1 MADGTVSQWPRYYTA
16 FVTYFAKMQ
25 ADLHYLAPDAV
36 WTLSLSEDGQTMAAT
51 MVYGNASQTLVYDLD
66 GQISPKN

>member
-1 MADGTVSQWPRYYTA
+1 
-16 FVTYFAKMQ
+16 MQ

-36 WTLSLSEDGQTMAAT
+36 WTLSPLEGGQTMAVT
-51 MVYGNASQTLVYDLD
+51 MVYGGVSQTLVYSLD